1 MGTKLRFG
9 VGILVSIMALTV
21 YILTLAPTVTFID
34 SGELT
39 AVCATLGI
47 AHPTGYPLYTL
58 IGRLFLILPLST
70 DKAFQLNL
78 LSALFAALTVFF
90 MYLLMCHLM
99 GYRGGGT
106 HTSAPGKIPRPLIL
120 CIAAASA
127 LLLGYSQTFWAQAL
141 VTEVYSLHAFFIA
154 AVTLCVLKAK
164 GGGQADEEQST
175 GFYVLFAFL
184 FGLGMANHMT
194 LIVLA
199 PACVYLLVAR
209 EGLKRLATFTFPV
222 LFPPF
227 LLGLS
232 VYLYLPIRSAVQPV
246 LDWGNPETVGNLL
259 RHLSG
264 KQYQVWMFSSLDI
277 ATKQL
282 ALFFAT
288 FPGQFGPFF
297 IPVAMVGLWRL
308 YRRERRILWFT
319 VSVFVVDLL
328 YAINYDIHDI
338 ESYFL
343 PCYVMTAIWIGLGLA
358 QVYEALKGRFIIFQY
373 TFTGLILFTPL
384 VPLWSHYDKAD
395 RSKEYFVHDYT
406 HNLLK
411 GVDREG
417 IIISRQWDFFCSPL
431 YYFQYVGG
439 VRPDVVLIEQ
449 ELLRRSWYY
458 PQLRRQYPWL
468 LQTSQEE
475 VSEFLNELE
484 KFEKDEPYDPVTIQN
499 NYTGMIDSFI
509 LNSIDSRPV
518 YVTPEVEGSIGLK
531 YAKVPEG
538 LAHRLHRDRQFHP
551 LPKLEFRY
559 RGLHDRTYDDY
570 FHTTVISLYTNMWT
584 SRGLYYSQHN
594 HCAEALQFF
603 REAIWVDP
611 KNEAAHR
618 ELKRCEAILK
628 SGHRSETP

>member
-1 MGTKLRFG
+1 MGRKLRFG
-9 VGILVSIMALTV
+9 VGILVSILALTIYV
-21 YILTLAPTVTFID
+21 LTLAPTVTFID

-39 AVCATLGI
+39 TVCATLGI

-70 DKAFQLNL
+70 NKAFQLNL

-99 GYRGGGT
+99 GYREGGT
-106 HTSAPGKIPRPLIL
+106 HTSAPGKNPKPLIL

-127 LLLGYSQTFWAQAL
+127 LLLGYSQTFWTQAL

-154 AVTLCVLKAK
+154 VVTLCVLKAK
-164 GGGQADEEQST
+164 GEGHAGEKQSP

-199 PACVYLLVAR
+199 PACVYLLVTG
-209 EGLKRLATFTFPV
+209 EGLKRLTSRAFPV

-227 LLGLS
+227 LVGLS

-246 LDWGNPETVGNLL
+246 LDWGNPETIGNLL

-282 ALFFAT
+282 VLFFAT

-358 QVYEALKGRFIIFQY
+358 QVYEALKGRLKIFQY
-373 TFTGLILFTPL
+373 AFTGLILFTPL
-384 VPLWSHYDKAD
+384 VPLWSHYTEVD

-411 GVDREG
+411 GVDRGG

-431 YYFQYVGG
+431 YYFQYVEGM
-439 VRPDVVLIEQ
+439 RPDVVLIEQ

-458 PQLRRQYPWL
+458 PQLRRQSPWL
-468 LQTSQEE
+468 LEASQGE
-475 VSEFLNELE
+475 VSDFLVELE
-484 KFEKDEPYDPVTIQN
+484 KFEKDEPYDPVAIQN
-499 NYTGMIDSFI
+499 KYVGMIDSFI
-509 LNSIDSRPV
+509 LKSIDSRPV
-518 YVTPEVEGSIGLK
+518 YVTPEVEGSIGSE
-531 YAKVPEG
+531 YVKVPEG
-538 LAHRLHRDRQFHP
+538 LAHRFYRDGRFLP

-559 RGLHDRTYDDY
+559 RGLHDRIYDDY
-570 FHTTVISLYTNMWT
+570 FHNTVISFYTNMWT
-584 SRGLYYSQHN
+584 SRGLYSSQQGR
-594 HCAEALQFF
+594 CGEAVEAF
-603 REAIWVDP
+603 REALWIDSN
-611 KNEAAHR
+611 NEEAR
-618 ELKRCEAILK
+618 TGLQRCEALLK
-628 SGHRSETP
+628 SQHRSETP